1 MPNDK
6 RLSKSLWMR
15 VAGRRVGGDHPPD
28 LSVKPSVPDKEP
40 PTAPIDLLAFARRL
54 KGALDQQGGVTAGT
68 IQIINLD
75 SVRHALGD
83 RWPRLADRVASLAD
97 MVINRRTERH
107 DMVTRLD
114 GPLFLI
120 VFTRL
125 DAAGAKAKCA
135 MIAEEIE
142 RHLLGWSA
150 DFKAVRVGAAVARL
164 TAQEVTLERLDVKGE
179 VARALCQAAKAF
191 SPCAQASVPTANVGE
206 IAEPSVKA
214 DPDGSWTTVPPSP
227 SSAAPACERFTD
239 WYYEDRK
246 VTISEIT
253 FRYWPVWHVRRR
265 AIGTFLCMPTVP
277 MGRDCVLV
285 GSRTMADISPQ
296 LVAEIDRLGLVRV
309 SGDIQSLAAND
320 QRALV
325 SAPVHFETLATL
337 RLRKDYL
344 AVCANLPTIVRRHL
358 ILELVGLPDGTPE
371 GRVIELLNVV
381 RQFCLAINVRVR
393 LTETRFAALV
403 GARVHAVGAA
413 LDEKEEEGDE
423 GDLFRRMN
431 DFTTSAE
438 KANLKTYLHGS
449 PSRSL
454 SVAALCSGFDYV
466 AGDGLATAVGTPDPA
481 YRFNAIDLYS
491 ALLGNRG

>member
-1 MPNDK
+1 MPDRK
-6 RLSKSLWMR
+6 PLSTSLWKR
-15 VAGRRVGGDHPPD
+15 VAGHLVGGDRPSAKPP
-28 LSVKPSVPDKEP
+28 LPDKAP
-40 PTAPIDLLAFARRL
+40 PAAPIDLLAFARRL

-75 SVRHALGD
+75 SVRQALGD
-83 RWPRLADRVASLAD
+83 RWPRLADRVAALAD

-125 DAAGAKAKCA
+125 DAAGARTKCA
-135 MIAEEIE
+135 LIAEEIE

-150 DFKAVRVGAAVARL
+150 DFKAVRVSAAVARL
-164 TAQEVTLERLDVKGE
+164 TAKEVTLERLDVQDE

-191 SPCAQASVPTANVGE
+191 PPCEQVPRPMADTEKSAEATVRSDADRPWDIETPPAS
-206 IAEPSVKA
+206 S
-214 DPDGSWTTVPPSP
+214 
-227 SSAAPACERFTD
+227 APACERFTD

-246 VTISEIT
+246 VTISEVA
-253 FRYWPVWHVRRR
+253 FLYWPVWHVRRR
-265 AIGTFLCMPTVP
+265 AIGTFLCMPVVP
-277 MGRDCVLV
+277 MGRDCLLV
-285 GSRTMADISPQ
+285 GSRTLADVSPQ
-296 LVAEIDRLGLVRV
+296 LVAEIDRLGLARV
-309 SGDIQSLAAND
+309 SEDIQALAAND
-320 QRALV
+320 HRALV

-344 AVCANLPTIVRRHL
+344 AVCANLPAVVRRHL
-358 ILELVGLPDGTPE
+358 ILELVGLPDGAPE

-381 RQFCLAINVRVR
+381 RPFCLAINVRIR
-393 LTETRFAALV
+393 LTEMRVTALV
-403 GARVHAVGAA
+403 GARVHAVGVA
-413 LDEKEEEGDE
+413 LDEEDGDE
-423 GDLFRRMN
+423 GDLFRKMN
-431 DFTTSAE
+431 DFTTLAE
-438 KANLKTYLHGS
+438 KADLKTYLHGT

-481 YRFNAIDLYS
+481 YRFNTIDLYS
-491 ALLGNRG
+491 ALLGSQG